1 MGNNY
6 SQIPDKETKEDMRKL
21 VIERIKATSD
31 ELEISI
37 GSKTYSKSDILRSL
51 EKKDELGQE
60 IIEIQMEYL
69 KDMAQGAIYQ
79 LKPQ

>member
-1 MGNNY
+1 MGSNY
-6 SQIPDKETKEDMRKL
+6 SQIPDKETREDIRAL
-21 VIERIKATSD
+21 VRERIKAASD

-51 EKKDELGQE
+51 EKEDDLGWE

-79 LKPQ
+79 SKPQ